1 MKVKA
6 VKSESETV
14 EQKCKQDSEGEIE
27 SEREQ
32 VKAEAEEVKV
42 FFVCCLF
49 HLFSTESAGLTMTM
63 MINVHTHRPCHM
75 DFQRRLHKPL
85 F

>member
-1 MKVKA
+1 MKP

-14 EQKCKQDSEGEIE
+14 EQKCKQNSEGEIE

-42 FFVCCLF
+42 FNVFCVFL
-49 HLFSTESAGLTMTM
+49 HLFSTESAG
-63 MINVHTHRPCHM
+63 
-75 DFQRRLHKPL
+75 
-85 F
+85 

>member
-14 EQKCKQDSEGEIE
+14 EQKCKQDSECEIESE

-32 VKAEAEEVKV
+32 VKAEADEGKV
-42 FFVCCLF
+42 FNVFLCFL
-49 HLFSTESAGLTMTM
+49 HLFSTESAG
-63 MINVHTHRPCHM
+63 
-75 DFQRRLHKPL
+75 
-85 F
+85 